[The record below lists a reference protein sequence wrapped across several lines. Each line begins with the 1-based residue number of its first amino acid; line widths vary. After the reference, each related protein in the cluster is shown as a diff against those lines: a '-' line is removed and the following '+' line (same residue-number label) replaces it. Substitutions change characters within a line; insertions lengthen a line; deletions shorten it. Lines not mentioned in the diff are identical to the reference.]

1 MPPWNNGMAA
11 RRDRAMRAEV
21 RSRWLSGGDV
31 NGFFGLVVDN
41 LSILGFI
48 ATALIGIYGFP
59 AEIVFTRMFPGTAF
73 GVLVGNLIYARMAA
87 NLARRENRETVTA
100 MPLGLD
106 APTSIGMA
114 LLVLGP
120 AYVGFHERA
129 GYDPATA
136 AIMTWQLGM
145 ASLVVMGLFKFVL
158 SFFGDLVQKHVPRAG
173 LLGSIAGIA
182 LMLIGFLPLVE
193 ILRMPV
199 VGLAGLGIVLYALIG
214 KGRLPFAMP
223 GVLAAFLVAA
233 LLYFGLGAGGL
244 LGSAYHAPAPWQ
256 FRFALPLP
264 GTGFMDGLPLTIPYL
279 PLLLPFGLLMV
290 VGGIN
295 VSESAR
301 AAGDDYPTR
310 NILLAES
317 FSTLIAGVCG
327 GVAQTTPYI
336 GQPAYKA
343 MGARISYVVLT
354 GLFIG
359 LGGIFG
365 YLSDIVETLPFAVLA
380 PILVFVAISIMTQ
393 AFEAT
398 PARHAAAVVV
408 AFFPA
413 IARLLAIKLG
423 DPAIVDAARFE
434 GLFNDSGRGI
444 SEVATI
450 VVLGNGFII
459 TSMIWASF
467 VVALIDGRLR
477 RAAAILLLG
486 AVLTLFGVIHSVLP
500 SGGVYLPTGLAES
513 LRPIMGQFSAAYAV
527 LALLV
532 FLLSLQRAGRNQGP

>member
-1 MPPWNNGMAA
+1 
-11 RRDRAMRAEV
+11 MRAEG
-21 RSRWLSGGDV
+21 RPGWLSGGDV

-87 NLARRENRETVTA
+87 NMARREGRNDVTA

-158 SFFGDLVQKHVPRAG
+158 SFFGGLVQKHVPRAG

-223 GVLAAFLVAA
+223 GVLAAFVVAA

-244 LGSAYHAPAPWQ
+244 LGSAFHAPAPWQ

-264 GTGFMDGLPLTIPYL
+264 DLGFVDGLPLTIPYL
-279 PLLLPFGLLMV
+279 PLLLPFGLLMI

-301 AAGDDYPTR
+301 AAGDDYSTR

-398 PARHAAAVVV
+398 PPRHAAAVVL

-423 DPAIVDAARFE
+423 DPSIVDAARFE
-434 GLFNDSGRGI
+434 AMFHDSSRGI

-459 TSMIWASF
+459 TSMLWASF
-467 VVALIDGRLR
+467 VVALIDGHLR
-477 RAAAILLLG
+477 RAALILLL
-486 AVLTLFGVIHSVLP
+486 AAALTLFGVIHSVLP

-513 LRPIMGQFSAAYAV
+513 MRPIMFQFSAAYAV

-532 FLLSLQRAGRNQGP
+532 FLLSLQGARRDEQT

>member
-1 MPPWNNGMAA
+1 M
-11 RRDRAMRAEV
+11 
-21 RSRWLSGGDV
+21 SGGDV

-87 NLARRENRETVTA
+87 NLARREGRDDVTA

-145 ASLVVMGLFKFVL
+145 ASLVVMGVFKFTL
-158 SFFGDLVQKHVPRAG
+158 SFFGDLVQKQRA
-173 LLGSIAGIA
+173 AC
-182 LMLIGFLPLVE
+182 
-193 ILRMPV
+193 
-199 VGLAGLGIVLYALIG
+199 GLARLDCRHRPDAD
-214 KGRLPFAMP
+214 RLPAAGRNPARADRRP
-223 GVLAAFLVAA
+223 GRTRHRAVCADRQGPPAVRDARRTRRLRCRRACSISVSDRAVCSAADSMSPAAVAVPLRPALARHSVSSTA
-233 LLYFGLGAGGL
+233 
-244 LGSAYHAPAPWQ
+244 
-256 FRFALPLP
+256 
-264 GTGFMDGLPLTIPYL
+264 LPLTIPYL
-279 PLLLPFGLLMV
+279 PLLLPFGLLMII
-290 VGGIN
+290 GGIN
-295 VSESAR
+295 VTESAR
-301 AAGDDYPTR
+301 AAGDDYSTR

-317 FSTLIAGVCG
+317 VSTLVAGLCG

-359 LGGIFG
+359 FGGIFG

-398 PARHAAAVVV
+398 PTRYAAAVVF

-423 DPAIVDAARFE
+423 DPGDRRCGAFRSAVQRRQPRHFRSRHDRRPRQWLHHHLDALGQLR
-434 GLFNDSGRGI
+434 GRP
-444 SEVATI
+444 
-450 VVLGNGFII
+450 
-459 TSMIWASF
+459 
-467 VVALIDGRLR
+467 DRRPLR
-477 RAAAILLLG
+477 RARW
-486 AVLTLFGVIHSVLP
+486 SCCSP
-500 SGGVYLPTGLAES
+500 
-513 LRPIMGQFSAAYAV
+513 RC
-527 LALLV
+527 
-532 FLLSLQRAGRNQGP
+532 